1 MTRALL
7 SIRGL
12 RKRFGGLAAT
22 DGVDLDVVEGEIHAL
37 IGPNGAGKTTLLTQ
51 LFGELT
57 HDSGEIRLDGELID
71 ALSTPQRVRRGLA
84 RTFQINQLLP
94 DFSMLDNVALAVQAR
109 QGHSFRFFANARR
122 DRDLR
127 QRARDHLAAAGLA
140 DRAETRV
147 ADLSH
152 GEQKQLE
159 FAIALACEPRLLLL
173 DEPMA
178 GLGHAESEQMVAM
191 LAGLKGRIT
200 MLLVEHDMDAV
211 FTLADRISVL
221 VYGRIIATGTA
232 QEIRD
237 NADVRT
243 PLMLYLFHRID
254 KLLTGERTIIAVD
267 EFWKALGD
275 DAFRSFAQDGLK
287 TYRKRNAMMVFA
299 TQSPADALKS
309 DIAHSILEQVAT
321 QVMLPNP
328 KGSRRDYVEGFSLT
342 DAEYQLIREELSPE
356 SRKFLVKQGH
366 DSVVVELDLTGLDNE
381 LAVLSGRAETTPIA
395 VQAAAE
401 FGPDPANWLPVFHQR
416 RRPS

>member
-1 MTRALL
+1 MAQAEKTGARQIFIDKDRGAQIFVLASGGTYLTLENGKPTGFAPLKALENKPEDRARL
-7 SIRGL
+7 SLWVRQLVRTESRPITVQEERMIDEGI
-12 RKRFGGLAAT
+12 AA
-22 DGVDLDVVEGEIHAL
+22 VM
-37 IGPNGAGKTTLLTQ
+37 
-51 LFGELT
+51 
-57 HDSGEIRLDGELID
+57 RLPREDRSLD
-71 ALSTPQRVRRGLA
+71 ALR
-84 RTFQINQLLP
+84 
-94 DFSMLDNVALAVQAR
+94 
-109 QGHSFRFFANARR
+109 
-122 DRDLR
+122 
-127 QRARDHLAAAGLA
+127 
-140 DRAETRV
+140 
-147 ADLSH
+147 
-152 GEQKQLE
+152 
-159 FAIALACEPRLLLL
+159 
-173 DEPMA
+173 
-178 GLGHAESEQMVAM
+178 
-191 LAGLKGRIT
+191 T
-200 MLLVEHDMDAV
+200 MLGMSDAGGIGARLEKWTSRGSMGWVFDNAADEMTLDARFIGFDMTD
-211 FTLADRISVL
+211 FL
-221 VYGRIIATGTA
+221 
-232 QEIRD
+232 D

-395 VQAAAE
+395 VQCR
-401 FGPDPANWLPVFHQR
+401 GRV
-416 RRPS
+416 RPRSRELAPGISPTSSSKLKEKGHA